1 MIRRTCLGRR
11 GRTLYA
17 THFWV
22 ADTGSEP
29 RGQATDPEEETMLV
43 LTRKPGQ
50 SIMIGDGVEVQV
62 LSVAGE
68 KVRLGITAPRDVS
81 IFRNEVYD
89 RIESENNAPDAG
101 EEPDEETNAAVSD
114 ALERL
119 SQR

>member
-1 MIRRTCLGRR
+1 
-11 GRTLYA
+11 
-17 THFWV
+17 
-22 ADTGSEP
+22 
-29 RGQATDPEEETMLV
+29 MLV

-89 RIESENNAPDAG
+89 RIESENRASGHDTDDDGGA
-101 EEPDEETNAAVSD
+101 NAAVAD

-119 SQR
+119 GQR

>member
-1 MIRRTCLGRR
+1 
-11 GRTLYA
+11 
-17 THFWV
+17 
-22 ADTGSEP
+22 
-29 RGQATDPEEETMLV
+29 MLV

-68 KVRLGITAPRDVS
+68 KVRLGITAPQDVS

-89 RIESENNAPDAG
+89 RIGSEEAASR
-101 EEPDEETNAAVSD
+101 EDELDEGTDAAVED

-119 SQR
+119 SQRS

>member
-1 MIRRTCLGRR
+1 
-11 GRTLYA
+11 
-17 THFWV
+17 
-22 ADTGSEP
+22 
-29 RGQATDPEEETMLV
+29 MLV

-68 KVRLGITAPRDVS
+68 KVRLGITAPREVS

-89 RIESENNAPDAG
+89 RIEGEAEAQSDEVEAG
-101 EEPDEETNAAVSD
+101 TNAAVED

-119 SQR
+119 GNRS

>member
-1 MIRRTCLGRR
+1 
-11 GRTLYA
+11 
-17 THFWV
+17 
-22 ADTGSEP
+22 
-29 RGQATDPEEETMLV
+29 MLV

-81 IFRNEVYD
+81 IFRDEVYN
-89 RIESENNAPDAG
+89 RIENESAAAEAEVDAG
-101 EEPDEETNAAVSD
+101 TNAAVED

-119 SQR
+119 SQRS

>member
-1 MIRRTCLGRR
+1 
-11 GRTLYA
+11 
-17 THFWV
+17 
-22 ADTGSEP
+22 
-29 RGQATDPEEETMLV
+29 MLV

-89 RIESENNAPDAG
+89 RIEG
-101 EEPDEETNAAVSD
+101 EEEPTRDDAVERGTDEVVED

-119 SQR
+119 GQRS

>member
-1 MIRRTCLGRR
+1 
-11 GRTLYA
+11 
-17 THFWV
+17 
-22 ADTGSEP
+22 
-29 RGQATDPEEETMLV
+29 MLV

-89 RIESENNAPDAG
+89 RIESETKGGGDDADAG
-101 EEPDEETNAAVSD
+101 ANAAVAD
-114 ALERL
+114 ALQRL
-119 SQR
+119 TQDSPS

>member
-1 MIRRTCLGRR
+1 
-11 GRTLYA
+11 
-17 THFWV
+17 
-22 ADTGSEP
+22 
-29 RGQATDPEEETMLV
+29 MLV

-89 RIESENNAPDAG
+89 RIEHESSGDAV
-101 EEPDEETNAAVSD
+101 DESTNAAVAD
-114 ALERL
+114 ALEHL
-119 SQR
+119 SQGT

>member
-1 MIRRTCLGRR
+1 
-11 GRTLYA
+11 
-17 THFWV
+17 
-22 ADTGSEP
+22 
-29 RGQATDPEEETMLV
+29 MLV

-89 RIESENNAPDAG
+89 RIESESEGEAEDESSTGASAEDDPGTNEAVANA
-101 EEPDEETNAAVSD
+101 
-114 ALERL
+114 LQRL

>member
-1 MIRRTCLGRR
+1 
-11 GRTLYA
+11 
-17 THFWV
+17 
-22 ADTGSEP
+22 
-29 RGQATDPEEETMLV
+29 MLV

-89 RIESENNAPDAG
+89 RIENEQEDEPR
-101 EEPDEETNAAVSD
+101 EEDEGTNAAVSN

-119 SQR
+119 SQRS

>member
-1 MIRRTCLGRR
+1 
-11 GRTLYA
+11 
-17 THFWV
+17 V
-22 ADTGSEP
+22 
-29 RGQATDPEEETMLV
+29 LV

-81 IFRNEVYD
+81 IFRNEVYE
-89 RIESENNAPDAG
+89 RIESENENELRSAG
-101 EEPDEETNAAVSD
+101 DEDDGGANEAVAN

>member
-1 MIRRTCLGRR
+1 
-11 GRTLYA
+11 
-17 THFWV
+17 
-22 ADTGSEP
+22 
-29 RGQATDPEEETMLV
+29 MLV

-89 RIESENNAPDAG
+89 RIESESERRPQY
-101 EEPDEETNAAVSD
+101 EDEGTNQAVSN

-119 SQR
+119 SQRS

>member
-1 MIRRTCLGRR
+1 
-11 GRTLYA
+11 
-17 THFWV
+17 
-22 ADTGSEP
+22 
-29 RGQATDPEEETMLV
+29 MLV

-89 RIESENNAPDAG
+89 RIEAEQGGGDDDRGANEAVANA
-101 EEPDEETNAAVSD
+101 
-114 ALERL
+114 LQRL
-119 SQR
+119 SRRS

>member
-1 MIRRTCLGRR
+1 
-11 GRTLYA
+11 
-17 THFWV
+17 
-22 ADTGSEP
+22 
-29 RGQATDPEEETMLV
+29 MLV

-89 RIESENNAPDAG
+89 RIENESSSTGSSDADEDDAG
-101 EEPDEETNAAVSD
+101 ANEAVAN

-119 SQR
+119 SSR

>member
-1 MIRRTCLGRR
+1 
-11 GRTLYA
+11 
-17 THFWV
+17 
-22 ADTGSEP
+22 
-29 RGQATDPEEETMLV
+29 MLV

-89 RIESENNAPDAG
+89 RIESESSGGD
-101 EEPDEETNAAVSD
+101 DEGANAAVAD
-114 ALERL
+114 ALQRL
-119 SQR
+119 SQRA